1 MKTQSDELASLHLE
15 LSLAFRTHVVCRLKF
30 SDLLALAVTLAK
42 AIFGP

>member
-30 SDLLALAVTLAK
+30 SGLLALVIALAK
-42 AIFGP
+42 ALFVP